1 MWGDGCKG
9 MSGPSNT
16 FHLAGVSS
24 SSIIWKQ
31 LSERSQSRSVY
42 SRIVS
47 AGAHTHYK
55 SKEKGEQYTA
65 AEDVGEV
72 AVRPITLAFSKKI
85 AEAPACSPTEYEIGG
100 GVTLI
105 PRRDRGEDVF
115 SGELW
120 FCGTTCQPV
129 ELTENQVTQAL
140 KMVFVCRLTWFIY
153 CSSIIAHGMEQT
165 WNVTPG

>member
-1 MWGDGCKG
+1 M
-9 MSGPSNT
+9 
-16 FHLAGVSS
+16 
-24 SSIIWKQ
+24 
-31 LSERSQSRSVY
+31 
-42 SRIVS
+42 
-47 AGAHTHYK
+47 
-55 SKEKGEQYTA
+55 
-65 AEDVGEV
+65 

-129 ELTENQVTQAL
+129 ELTENQVTQDQVTRIEHGISL
-140 KMVFVCRLTWFIY
+140 LVY
-153 CSSIIAHGMEQT
+153 IIQ
-165 WNVTPG
+165 